1 MPPSRVALF
10 SGRMLFIRLLLMG
23 AFFILAVRLI
33 FLQIYQ
39 DSFLDKQVITRSH
52 SEYSLL
58 ANRGKIL
65 DRNNNVL
72 ALDVRSFSV
81 GIDLKNFKGNILNI
95 ESLEEI
101 LGIKKETISR
111 LIKNKKTGFKEIKRH
126 VSGTLRKDIENL
138 ELEGVFFR
146 ENLRRSYPQ
155 KEASSH
161 VVGIT
166 DIDRKG
172 IQGSELVFNN
182 TLKGKK
188 GKFTGIKGSGNKKIE
203 GNRIEPQN
211 GKDLFLTVDIRL
223 QSIAFEELS
232 KAIEE
237 TGAESG
243 SVIIINPQSAE
254 ILALSNHPSFN
265 PSDRKNI
272 NDHSVFRNRATID
285 VFEPGS
291 VLKPIAM
298 SAILESKRVGLKHT
312 VDTSPGWIEFAGYKT
327 SDFKDYGL
335 LSLSEIISFSSNV
348 GMVKLCAEQEIEHLT
363 RFFKSFGIGRYP
375 VNLLIPS
382 REGFLAHPSEF
393 TLRDKVSSCYGY
405 GLTMSA
411 IQIAQAY
418 SVFANDGIFKEL
430 TLFLDDQ
437 ILSNSIEERV
447 ISIETASI
455 VRDMLIKTVNA
466 PAGTAR
472 NAKIKGTIVAGKT
485 GTAIENSKDLSYT
498 ATFAGFVP
506 AINPELLAVIVLHGL
521 QGEDHSGGRVAAPV
535 FSKIVGQS
543 LHVLKAGS

>member
-1 MPPSRVALF
+1 M
-10 SGRMLFIRLLLMG
+10 
-23 AFFILAVRLI
+23 
-33 FLQIYQ
+33 
-39 DSFLDKQVITRSH
+39 
-52 SEYSLL
+52 
-58 ANRGKIL
+58 
-65 DRNNNVL
+65 

-81 GIDLKNFKGNILNI
+81 GIDLKNFKGNIFNI
-95 ESLEEI
+95 ESLEDI
-101 LGIKKETISR
+101 LGIKKETISE
-111 LIKNKKTGFKEIKRH
+111 LIENRKKGFKEIKRH

-188 GKFTGIKGSGNKKIE
+188 GKFTGIKSSGNKKIE

-211 GKDLFLTVDIRL
+211 GKDLFLTIDIRL

-254 ILALSNHPSFN
+254 ILALSNYPSFN

-437 ILSNSIEERV
+437 ISSNSIEERV

-472 NAKIKGTIVAGKT
+472 NAKINGTIVAGKT

-543 LHVLKAGS
+543 LHVLKVGS

>member
-10 SGRMLFIRLLLMG
+10 SGRMLFIRLLLLG
-23 AFFILAVRLI
+23 AFFILVVRLI

-39 DSFLDKQVITRSH
+39 DIFLEEQVISRSH

-65 DRNNNVL
+65 DRNNNIL

-81 GIDLKNFKGNILNI
+81 GIDLKNFKGNILNMQ
-95 ESLEEI
+95 SLEEI
-101 LGIKKETISR
+101 LGIKKETIGN
-111 LIKNKKTGFKEIKRH
+111 LIKNKNTGFKEIKRH

-138 ELEGVFFR
+138 KLKGVFFR

-155 KEASSH
+155 KEVSSH

-172 IQGSELVFNN
+172 IQGSELVFDN
-182 TLKGKK
+182 TLQGKK
-188 GKFTGIKGSGNKKIE
+188 GKFTGIKSSGNKKIE

-211 GKDLFLTVDIRL
+211 GKDLFLTIDIRL

-237 TGAESG
+237 TDAESG

-254 ILALSNHPSFN
+254 ILALSNYPSFN

-298 SAILESKRVGLKHT
+298 SAILESKRVELNDT
-312 VDTSPGWIEFAGYKT
+312 VDTSPGWVELGGYKT
-327 SDFKDYGL
+327 SDFKDYGV

-348 GMVKLCAEQEIEHLT
+348 GMVKLCAEQDIKHLT
-363 RFFKSFGIGRYP
+363 KFFKSFGIGRYP

-382 REGFLAHPSEF
+382 REGFLAHPSEY

-418 SVFANDGIFKEL
+418 SVFANEGIFKEL
-430 TLFLDDQ
+430 TLYLDDQ
-437 ILSNSIEERV
+437 ILSNFLEERV

-466 PAGTAR
+466 PTGTAR
-472 NAKIKGTIVAGKT
+472 NAKIKGTVVAGKT

-521 QGEDHSGGRVAAPV
+521 QGEDHSGGRVAAPI

-543 LHVLKAGS
+543 LHVLKAGN

>member
-10 SGRMLFIRLLLMG
+10 SGRMLFIRLLLVG
-23 AFFILAVRLI
+23 AFFILASRLI

-39 DSFLDKQVITRSH
+39 DSFLDKQVISRSH

-81 GIDLKNFKGNILNI
+81 GIDLKNFKGNIFNI
-95 ESLEEI
+95 ESLEDI
-101 LGIKKETISR
+101 LGIKKETISE
-111 LIKNKKTGFKEIKRH
+111 LIENRKKGFKEIKRH

-188 GKFTGIKGSGNKKIE
+188 GKFTGIKSSGNKKIE

-211 GKDLFLTVDIRL
+211 GKDLFLTIDIRL

-254 ILALSNHPSFN
+254 ILALSNYPSFN

-437 ILSNSIEERV
+437 ISSNSIEERV

-472 NAKIKGTIVAGKT
+472 NAKINGTIVAGKT

>member
-1 MPPSRVALF
+1 
-10 SGRMLFIRLLLMG
+10 MLFIRLLLLG
-23 AFFILAVRLI
+23 AFFILVLRLI

-39 DSFLDKQVITRSH
+39 DIFLEEQVISRSH

-58 ANRGKIL
+58 ASRGKIL
-65 DRNNNVL
+65 DRNNNIL

-95 ESLEEI
+95 KSLEQI
-101 LGIKKETISR
+101 LDIKKETIGN
-111 LIKNKKTGFKEIKRH
+111 LIKNKNTGFKEIKRH

-138 ELEGVFFR
+138 ELKGVFFR

-155 KEASSH
+155 KEVSSH

-172 IQGSELVFNN
+172 IQGSELVFDN
-182 TLKGKK
+182 TLQGKK
-188 GKFTGIKGSGNKKIE
+188 GKFTGIKSSGNKKIE

-211 GKDLFLTVDIRL
+211 GKDLFLTIDIRL

-254 ILALSNHPSFN
+254 ILALSNYPSFN

-298 SAILESKRVGLKHT
+298 SAILESKRVELNDT
-312 VDTSPGWIEFAGYKT
+312 VDTSPGWVELGGYKT
-327 SDFKDYGL
+327 SDFKDYGV

-348 GMVKLCAEQEIEHLT
+348 GMVKLCAKQDIKHLT
-363 RFFKSFGIGRYP
+363 KFFKSFGIGRYP

-382 REGFLAHPSEF
+382 REGFLAHPSEY

-418 SVFANDGIFKEL
+418 SVFANEGIFKEL
-430 TLFLDDQ
+430 TLYLDDQ
-437 ILSNSIEERV
+437 ILSNFLEERV

-466 PAGTAR
+466 PTGTAR
-472 NAKIKGTIVAGKT
+472 NAKIKGTVVAGKT
-485 GTAIENSKDLSYT
+485 GTAIENSKGLSYT

-543 LHVLKAGS
+543 LHVLKAGN

>member
-10 SGRMLFIRLLLMG
+10 SGRMLFIRLLLLG
-23 AFFILAVRLI
+23 AFFILVARLV

-39 DSFLDKQVITRSH
+39 DIFLDEQVISRSH

-58 ANRGKIL
+58 ASRGKIL
-65 DRNNNVL
+65 DRNNNIL

-95 ESLEEI
+95 KSLEEI
-101 LGIKKETISR
+101 LDIKKETIGN
-111 LIKNKKTGFKEIKRH
+111 LIKNKNTGFKEIKRH

-138 ELEGVFFR
+138 KLKGVFFR

-155 KEASSH
+155 KEVSSH

-182 TLKGKK
+182 TLQGKK
-188 GKFTGIKGSGNKKIE
+188 GKFTGIKSSGNKKIE
-203 GNRIEPQN
+203 GNRIEPKN
-211 GKDLFLTVDIRL
+211 GKDLFLTIDIRL

-254 ILALSNHPSFN
+254 ILALSNYPSFN

-298 SAILESKRVGLKHT
+298 SAILESKRVELNDT
-312 VDTSPGWIEFAGYKT
+312 VDTSPGWVELGGYKT
-327 SDFKDYGL
+327 SDFKDYGV

-348 GMVKLCAEQEIEHLT
+348 GMVKLCAEQDIEHLT
-363 RFFKSFGIGRYP
+363 KFFKSFGIGRYP

-382 REGFLAHPSEF
+382 REGFLAHPSEY

-418 SVFANDGIFKEL
+418 SVFANEGIFKEL

-437 ILSNSIEERV
+437 ILSNFLEERV
-447 ISIETASI
+447 ISTETASI

-466 PAGTAR
+466 PTGTAR
-472 NAKIKGTIVAGKT
+472 NAKIKGTVVAGKT

-543 LHVLKAGS
+543 LHVLKAGN

>member
-10 SGRMLFIRLLLMG
+10 SGRMLFIRLLLLG
-23 AFFILAVRLI
+23 AFFILVARLI

-39 DSFLDKQVITRSH
+39 DTFLDEQVISRSH

-58 ANRGKIL
+58 ASRGKIL
-65 DRNNNVL
+65 DRNNNIL

-95 ESLEEI
+95 KSLEQI
-101 LGIKKETISR
+101 LNIKKETIGN
-111 LIKNKKTGFKEIKRH
+111 LIKNKNTGFKEIKRH

-138 ELEGVFFR
+138 ELKGVFFR

-155 KEASSH
+155 KEVSSH

-172 IQGSELVFNN
+172 IQGSELVFDN
-182 TLKGKK
+182 TLQGKK
-188 GKFTGIKGSGNKKIE
+188 GKFTGIKSSGNKKIE

-211 GKDLFLTVDIRL
+211 GKDLFLTIDIRL

-254 ILALSNHPSFN
+254 ILALSNYPSFN

-298 SAILESKRVGLKHT
+298 SAILESKRVELNDT
-312 VDTSPGWIEFAGYKT
+312 VDTSPGWVELGGYKT
-327 SDFKDYGL
+327 SDFKDYGV

-348 GMVKLCAEQEIEHLT
+348 GMVKLCAEQDIKHLT
-363 RFFKSFGIGRYP
+363 KFFKSFGIGRYP

-382 REGFLAHPSEF
+382 REGFLAHPSEY

-418 SVFANDGIFKEL
+418 SVFANEGIFKEL

-437 ILSNSIEERV
+437 ILSNFFEERV

-466 PAGTAR
+466 PTGTAR
-472 NAKIKGTIVAGKT
+472 NAKIKGTVVAGKT
-485 GTAIENSKDLSYT
+485 GTAIENSKGLSYT

-543 LHVLKAGS
+543 LHVLKAGN

>member
-10 SGRMLFIRLLLMG
+10 SGRMLFIRLLLLG
-23 AFFILAVRLI
+23 AFFILVVRLI

-39 DSFLDKQVITRSH
+39 DIFLDEQVISRSH

-58 ANRGKIL
+58 ASRGKIL
-65 DRNNNVL
+65 DRNNNIL

-95 ESLEEI
+95 KSLEEI
-101 LGIKKETISR
+101 LDIKKETIDN
-111 LIKNKKTGFKEIKRH
+111 LIKNKNTGFKEIKRH

-138 ELEGVFFR
+138 ELKGVFFR

-155 KEASSH
+155 KEVSSH

-182 TLKGKK
+182 TLQGKK
-188 GKFTGIKGSGNKKIE
+188 GKFTGIKSSGNKKIE

-211 GKDLFLTVDIRL
+211 GKDLFLTIDIRL

-254 ILALSNHPSFN
+254 ILALSNYPSFN

-298 SAILESKRVGLKHT
+298 SAILESKRVELNDT
-312 VDTSPGWIEFAGYKT
+312 VDTSPGWVELGGYKT
-327 SDFKDYGL
+327 SDFKDYGV

-348 GMVKLCAEQEIEHLT
+348 GMVKLCAEQDIKHLT
-363 RFFKSFGIGRYP
+363 KFFKSFGIGRYP

-382 REGFLAHPSEF
+382 REGFLAHPSEY

-418 SVFANDGIFKEL
+418 SVFANEGIFKEL

-437 ILSNSIEERV
+437 ILSNFLEERV
-447 ISIETASI
+447 ISTETASI

-466 PAGTAR
+466 PTGTAR
-472 NAKIKGTIVAGKT
+472 NAKIKGTVVAGKT

-543 LHVLKAGS
+543 LHVLKAGN

>member
-1 MPPSRVALF
+1 
-10 SGRMLFIRLLLMG
+10 MLFIRLLLLG
-23 AFFILAVRLI
+23 AFFILVVRLI

-39 DSFLDKQVITRSH
+39 DIFLEEQVISRSH

-58 ANRGKIL
+58 ASRGKIL
-65 DRNNNVL
+65 DRNNNIL

-95 ESLEEI
+95 KSLEQI
-101 LGIKKETISR
+101 LDIKKETIGN
-111 LIKNKKTGFKEIKRH
+111 LIKNKNTGFKEIKRH

-138 ELEGVFFR
+138 ELKGVFFR

-155 KEASSH
+155 KEVSSH

-172 IQGSELVFNN
+172 IQGSELVFDN
-182 TLKGKK
+182 TLQGKK
-188 GKFTGIKGSGNKKIE
+188 GKFTGIKSSGNKKIE

-211 GKDLFLTVDIRL
+211 GKDLFLTIDIRL

-254 ILALSNHPSFN
+254 ILALSNYPSFN

-298 SAILESKRVGLKHT
+298 SAILESKRVELNDT
-312 VDTSPGWIEFAGYKT
+312 VDTSPGWVELGGYKT
-327 SDFKDYGL
+327 SDFKDYGV

-348 GMVKLCAEQEIEHLT
+348 GMVKLCAKQDIKHLT
-363 RFFKSFGIGRYP
+363 KFFKSFGIGRYP

-382 REGFLAHPSEF
+382 REGFLAHPSEY

-418 SVFANDGIFKEL
+418 SVFANEGIFKEL

-437 ILSNSIEERV
+437 ILSNFFEERV

-466 PAGTAR
+466 PTGTAR
-472 NAKIKGTIVAGKT
+472 NAKIKGTVVAGKT

-543 LHVLKAGS
+543 LHVLKAGN

>member
-10 SGRMLFIRLLLMG
+10 SGRMLFIRLLLLG
-23 AFFILAVRLI
+23 AFLILITRLI

-39 DSFLDKQVITRSH
+39 DTFLDEQVISRSH

-65 DRNNNVL
+65 DRNNNIL
-72 ALDVRSFSV
+72 ALDVRSFST
-81 GIDLKNFKGNILNI
+81 GIDLRRFKGNLSKIA
-95 ESLEEI
+95 SLEKI
-101 LGIKKETISR
+101 LGIKEGAIHE
-111 LIKNKKTGFKEIKRH
+111 LIKHKKTGYKEIKRH
-126 VSGTLRKDIENL
+126 VSGATRKNIESL
-138 ELEGVFFR
+138 KLEGIFFR

-172 IQGSELVFNN
+172 IQGAELVFDN
-182 TLKGKK
+182 TLQGKK
-188 GKFTGIKGSGNKKIE
+188 GKFTGTKSSGNKKIE
-203 GNRIEPQN
+203 GNRVEPQN
-211 GKDLFLTVDIRL
+211 GRDLFLTIDIRL
-223 QSIAFEELS
+223 QSIAFEELA
-232 KAIEE
+232 KAIKK
-237 TGAESG
+237 TGADSG
-243 SVIIINPQSAE
+243 SVIIINPESSE
-254 ILALSNHPSFN
+254 ILALSNYPSFN

-272 NDHSVFRNRATID
+272 TDHSVFRNRATID

-298 SAILESKRVGLKHT
+298 SAILESKNVEIKDT
-312 VDTSPGWIEFAGYKT
+312 VDTSPGWIEVAGYKT
-327 SDFKDYGL
+327 NDFKDYGVL
-335 LSLSEIISFSSNV
+335 TLSEIIAFSSNV
-348 GMVKLCAEQEIEHLT
+348 GMVKLCTEQDITHLT
-363 RFFKSFGIGRYP
+363 KFYKSFGIGRYP
-375 VNLLIPS
+375 VNLLIPA
-382 REGFLAHPSEF
+382 REGFLAHPSEY

-418 SVFANDGIFKEL
+418 SVFANEGIFKEL

-437 ILSNSIEERV
+437 VLSSSLEERV

-455 VRDMLIKTVNA
+455 VKDMLIKTVNA
-466 PAGTAR
+466 PSGTAR
-472 NAKIKGTIVAGKT
+472 NAKIKGTVVAGKT

-498 ATFAGFVP
+498 ATFAGFAP
-506 AINPELLAVIVLHGL
+506 AINPELLAVVVLHGL
-521 QGEDHSGGRVAAPV
+521 KGEDHSGGRVAAPV

-543 LHVLKAGS
+543 LHVLKAGN